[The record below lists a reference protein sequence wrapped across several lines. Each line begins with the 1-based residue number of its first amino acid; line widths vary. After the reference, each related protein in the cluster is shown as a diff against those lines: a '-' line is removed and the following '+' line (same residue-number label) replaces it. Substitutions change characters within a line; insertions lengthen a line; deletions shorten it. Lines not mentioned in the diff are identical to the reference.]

1 MGNCIGQSIEIGLIQ
16 AFRDVNNKPN
26 TVNTNKPN
34 TNKPNTVNTKTVNKK
49 KKRKT
54 RKHNKNDVE
63 LEPIRVKN
71 VKMGTIIL

>member
-16 AFRDVNNKPN
+16 AFRDVNNKP
-26 TVNTNKPN
+26 TVN

>member
-16 AFRDVNNKPN
+16 AFRDVNNKP
-26 TVNTNKPN
+26 TVN
-34 TNKPNTVNTKTVNKK
+34 TNKPNTVNTKNVK

>member
-26 TVNTNKPN
+26 TNKPN
-34 TNKPNTVNTKTVNKK
+34 TNKPNTVNTKTVNKKKK